1 MSLNIH
7 NEIINKIDFFVKEK
21 KIPHILFF
29 GPSGS
34 GKRYILNYLI
44 NKIYNKDKS
53 KIKEYCMFVN
63 CAHGKGIRFIRDELK
78 FFAKSNV
85 QSKNGTLFKSI
96 ILFNA
101 GNLTT
106 DAQSAL
112 RRCIENFSHTTRF
125 FIVVKNTDSVLKPII
140 SRFCNIHIP
149 LPIINNKIINLH
161 NYNRIDINN
170 TKYFKERD
178 KYLINTIKKTE
189 NYNTIKKCNTLALKL
204 YENGYSVIEVIK
216 IIENTNIDMDIKY
229 NLLIYFDKIK
239 SEFRDEK
246 TLFVI
251 VLFFISMRKK
261 IKLENILTF

>member
-1 MSLNIH
+1 MSLKIH
-7 NEIINKIDFFVKEK
+7 TEIINKLDFFVKEK

-44 NKIYNKDKS
+44 DKIYNKDKS

-78 FFAKSNV
+78 FFAKSNI

-96 ILFNA
+96 VLFNA

-125 FIVVKNTDSVLKPII
+125 FIVVKNTNSVLKPII

-149 LPIINNKIINLH
+149 LPNVNNKIINLH
-161 NYNRIDINN
+161 SYNRINLDN
-170 TKYFKERD
+170 TKYIKQR
-178 KYLINTIKKTE
+178 KNYLISIIKNTN

-204 YENGYSVIEVIK
+204 YEEGYYVSEVIK
-216 IIENTNIDMDIKY
+216 IIENIDIDLDIKY

-239 SEFRDEK
+239 TEFRDEK
-246 TLFVI
+246 TLFLI

-261 IKLENILTF
+261 IKLENILNI

>member
-1 MSLNIH
+1 MSLKIH
-7 NEIINKIDFFVKEK
+7 TEIINKLDFFVKER

-44 NKIYNKDKS
+44 DKIYNKDKS

-78 FFAKSNV
+78 FFAKSNI

-125 FIVVKNTDSVLKPII
+125 FIVVKDTDSVLKPII

-149 LPIINNKIINLH
+149 LPIVNNKIVNLH
-161 NYNRIDINN
+161 NYNRINLNKTNYFRDRNN
-170 TKYFKERD
+170 S
-178 KYLINTIKKTE
+178 LIKIIKNTN
-189 NYNTIKKCNTLALKL
+189 NYNTIQKCNTLALKL
-204 YENGYSVIEVIK
+204 YEDGYSVIELIK
-216 IIENTNIDMDIKY
+216 IIENTNIEPDIKY
-229 NLLIYFDKIK
+229 NLLIFFDKIK

-246 TLFVI
+246 TLFLI

-261 IKLENILTF
+261 IKLENILSF